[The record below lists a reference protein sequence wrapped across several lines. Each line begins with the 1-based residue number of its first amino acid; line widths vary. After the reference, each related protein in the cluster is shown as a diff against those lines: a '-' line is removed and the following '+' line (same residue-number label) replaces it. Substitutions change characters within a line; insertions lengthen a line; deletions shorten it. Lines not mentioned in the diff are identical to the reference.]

1 MRMTI
6 KLMMILTVM
15 VMRKRTTSKNNLPVH
30 SGHLHP
36 HDDYGDGDDD
46 SDDDDDDDD
55 EMC

>member
-1 MRMTI
+1 
-6 KLMMILTVM
+6 M
-15 VMRKRTTSKNNLPVH
+15 VMRKRTTNKSNLPVH

-55 EMC
+55 SQQDDRESW